1 MQVTACFMSQ
11 DSSAIFNSSSLSAK
25 TMSITQDAKR
35 QMIMQQ
41 VNSQVSR
48 QGYASLKAVRLSYET
63 NKLNQV
69 SYQGITKAGTGKVA
83 RLIKWQLKLKG
94 ASCPSSLDIE
104 MANIKQLQQQC
115 QNQKSYQTLIE
126 YQFIKT
132 STVDIQGELWQ
143 LSGLVMPY
151 FNLGS
156 LKHYLQGYQLADH
169 DKLHLALKLAEC
181 VQQAHQLGWIH
192 GDIKPSNFLLSTSQE
207 SKSSLSNNT
216 GLKVYLNDWSCAQPQ
231 SAGSELNEIFVNEIN
246 QKVKGTPAY
255 LAPECWQGQPI
266 TVQSDLYAFGVTLFE
281 LFAANRPYQVQQPEA
296 QKQRLS
302 SQWARLHCQQPIPL
316 LPKQW
321 QRLQPLIDKLL
332 AKRTENRLKTIE
344 EAIKL
349 IQVFHKNAEDEI
361 Y

>member
-1 MQVTACFMSQ
+1 
-11 DSSAIFNSSSLSAK
+11 
-25 TMSITQDAKR
+25 
-35 QMIMQQ
+35 
-41 VNSQVSR
+41 
-48 QGYASLKAVRLSYET
+48 
-63 NKLNQV
+63 
-69 SYQGITKAGTGKVA
+69 
-83 RLIKWQLKLKG
+83 
-94 ASCPSSLDIE
+94 
-104 MANIKQLQQQC
+104 
-115 QNQKSYQTLIE
+115 
-126 YQFIKT
+126 
-132 STVDIQGELWQ
+132 
-143 LSGLVMPY
+143 MPY

-156 LKHYLQGYQLADH
+156 LKHYLQGYQLTDY
-169 DKLHLALKLAEC
+169 DKLYLALKLAKC

-192 GDIKPSNFLLSTSQE
+192 GDIKPSNFLLSTSLD
-207 SKSSLSNNT
+207 SSLCNDT

-231 SAGSELNEIFVNEIN
+231 SADSKLNKTLANEVS

-255 LAPECWQGQPI
+255 LAPECWQGKPI
-266 TVQSDLYAFGVTLFE
+266 TVQSDLYAFGITLFE
-281 LFAANRPYQVQQPEA
+281 LFVVNKPYQVQQPEA

>member
-1 MQVTACFMSQ
+1 
-11 DSSAIFNSSSLSAK
+11 
-25 TMSITQDAKR
+25 MSITQDAKR

-41 VNSQVSR
+41 VNSQLSQ
-48 QGYASLKAVRLSYET
+48 QGYASLKVVRLSYEI
-63 NKLNQV
+63 NELNQV
-69 SYQGITKAGTGKVA
+69 SYQGITKAETGSVA
-83 RLIKWQLKLKG
+83 RLIKWQLQLKG
-94 ASCPSSLDIE
+94 VSTPSSLDTE

-115 QNQKSYQTLIE
+115 QNQHQKSYQTLIE

-132 STVDIQGELWQ
+132 STIEIQGEQWQ

-156 LKHYLQGYQLADH
+156 LKYYLQGYQLTDH
-169 DKLHLALKLAEC
+169 DKLHLALKLAKC

-192 GDIKPSNFLLSTSQE
+192 GDIKPSNFLLSSSQE
-207 SKSSLSNNT
+207 SSLYKDT

-231 SAGSELNEIFVNEIN
+231 SAGSELNETLANESSHN
-246 QKVKGTPAY
+246 VKGTPAY

-266 TVQSDLYAFGVTLFE
+266 TVQSDLYAFGIALFE
-281 LFAANRPYQVQQPEA
+281 IFAANRPYQVQQPNSE
-296 QKQRLS
+296 KQRLS

-316 LPKQW
+316 LPMQW

>member
-1 MQVTACFMSQ
+1 
-11 DSSAIFNSSSLSAK
+11 
-25 TMSITQDAKR
+25 MSITQDAKR

-41 VNSQVSR
+41 VNSMLSQ
-48 QGYASLKAVRLSYET
+48 QGYASLKAVRLSYEK
-63 NKLNQV
+63 NELNQI
-69 SYQGITKAGTGKVA
+69 SYQGITKAKTGNVA
-83 RLIKWQLKLKG
+83 RLIKWQLHFKQLQVKG
-94 ASCPSSLDIE
+94 ASCPSSLDTE

-115 QNQKSYQTLIE
+115 QNQHQHQHQKSYQALIE
-126 YQFIKT
+126 YQFITT
-132 STVDIQGELWQ
+132 STVDRQGEQWQ

-156 LKHYLQGYQLADH
+156 LKHYLQGYQLTGH
-169 DKLHLALKLAEC
+169 DKLYLALKLAKS

-192 GDIKPSNFLLSTSQE
+192 GDIKPSNFLLSSSQE
-207 SKSSLSNNT
+207 SSLCNDT

-231 SAGSELNEIFVNEIN
+231 SAGTELNETFANEVISH
-246 QKVKGTPAY
+246 KVKGTPAY

-266 TVQSDLYAFGVTLFE
+266 TVQSDLYAFGITLFE
-281 LFAANRPYQVQQPEA
+281 LFVANKPYQVQQPEA
-296 QKQRLS
+296 EKQRLS